1 MKELSCPPTFLIVIN
16 FSLKH
21 IHWLIDKT
29 GSMLI
34 DILQTACTI
43 KLLITCTTN
52 QFAIFIHS
60 CICTMSISIIA
71 IQVFFSLTCDYI
83 FSYFNLAFGQ
93 IPTKHVQNKYIS
105 LFELKT
111 SFQSMRNKKDKCAYI
126 HNTSCFEVQ
135 FYF

>member
-1 MKELSCPPTFLIVIN
+1 MKELLCPPTFLIVIN

-21 IHWLIDKT
+21 IHWLIDQT

-34 DILQTACTI
+34 DLLQTACTI
-43 KLLITCTTN
+43 KLLITTN

-71 IQVFFSLTCDYI
+71 TFFFFYMQLHL
-83 FSYFNLAFGQ
+83 FFFFNLAFGQ